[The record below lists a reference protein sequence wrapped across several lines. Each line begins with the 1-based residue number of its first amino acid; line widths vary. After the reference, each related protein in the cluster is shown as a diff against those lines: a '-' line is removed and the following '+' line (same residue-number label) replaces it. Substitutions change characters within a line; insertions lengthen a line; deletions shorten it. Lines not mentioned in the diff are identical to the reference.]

1 LPLAAELLDS
11 FGALDKLPLFVS
23 IFGRAFYR
31 RPAEPD
37 RTVVLRKVEGGKLI
51 DEKYEQ
57 GDNQLVPFWIGRRL
71 NWEIAEL
78 L

>member
-1 LPLAAELLDS
+1 LPLVAELLDS
-11 FGALDKLPLFVS
+11 FGALDKLPQFVS
-23 IFGRAFYR
+23 TSGRAFYR

-37 RTVVLRKVEGGKLI
+37 RIVVLRKIEGGKLI

-78 L
+78 F